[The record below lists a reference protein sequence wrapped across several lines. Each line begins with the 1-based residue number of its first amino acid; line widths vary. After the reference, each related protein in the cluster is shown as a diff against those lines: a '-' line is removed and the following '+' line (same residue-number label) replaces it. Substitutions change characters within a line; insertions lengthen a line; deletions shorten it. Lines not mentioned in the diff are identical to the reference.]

1 MTMSRQS
8 LINLSIFYISMAIGV
23 VIGSVILRI
32 AFTTFSNLD
41 YSTQPREIKTQIV
54 DLSKAATSHSVTA
67 KGLLYEARK
76 IQSDIL
82 FQKAE
87 EIMQSSAEPE
97 PALTGSALY
106 ASYADQIVELYYP
119 ELDAKYIKAIIWH
132 ESRYDPTAINSSS
145 GCMGLMQISP
155 KWHSSR
161 AEQLGCFNLLDPYGN
176 IMTGCDLL
184 SELTQKYDFN
194 YAMNFFAGGYPYAN
208 RYKNSTSP
216 YIESLNRIIA
226 QMEDG
231 TITLGGD

>member
-1 MTMSRQS
+1 MTMSKQS
-8 LINLSIFYISMAIGV
+8 LIHLSVFYISMAIGV
-23 VIGSVILRI
+23 VIGSVILRFM
-32 AFTTFSNLD
+32 FTATLDLD
-41 YSTQPREIKTQIV
+41 YSTQTRETKTQIV
-54 DLSKAATSHSVTA
+54 NLSKATTSHSA
-67 KGLLYEARK
+67 LLKSLLYEARK

-82 FQKAE
+82 QEEAMKA
-87 EIMQSSAEPE
+87 QSEPE

-106 ASYADQIVELYYP
+106 ASYADQIVELYYS

-132 ESRYDPTAINSSS
+132 ESRYNPTVINSSS
-145 GCMGLMQISP
+145 GCMGLMQVSP

-184 SELTQKYDFN
+184 SEMTQKYDFN

-226 QMEDG
+226 QMENG